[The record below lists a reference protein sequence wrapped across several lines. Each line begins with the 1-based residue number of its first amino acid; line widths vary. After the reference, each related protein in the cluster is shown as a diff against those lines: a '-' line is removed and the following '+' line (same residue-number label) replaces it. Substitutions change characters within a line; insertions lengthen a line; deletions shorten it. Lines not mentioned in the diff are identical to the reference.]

1 MTRKFLTDKE
11 INLNNGDFLKTKVYA
26 DNLAKIIRSTEP
38 NKVFTVGLYG
48 SWGSGKSSIIET
60 AKNEFKDID
69 KVKFITYDA
78 WQYSN
83 DSFRRMFLR
92 CLREHLNFDE
102 ATFMKKFYENET
114 MDVDNKFKLSS
125 DRASIILFSLLV
137 VMIILWAIPMEFE
150 LKTPIYSIITILG
163 LLFTLFTGAFHQLKI
178 AVTKPYF
185 FAPEQFEECFTEMV
199 TKSLKTNTTIEKL
212 KYVLINDKTVRDLKK
227 LVIVI
232 DNIDRCHS
240 DIAYQLLT
248 DIKTFLGSQDLSIV
262 FVIPVDDKA
271 ILKHFFFKND
281 NKDNHHKDKEEFL
294 RKIFNVTLRIK
305 PYNET
310 DMFSFTKGINDKNQL
325 GFKNETINIISK
337 EYSSNPRRVIQ
348 LMNNLISEL
357 NNYEQKF
364 SKENETLICCVL
376 IIREEYPEFYD
387 MTIKNASLLLNDGN
401 AIDNITFKNE
411 DIKEDIKRFMRI
423 SGPEF
428 KNCNVSILNKVL
440 MNTDNLFA
448 DVSLEVAEMINTF
461 DSDKLLKH
469 IEENPTFNHDT
480 YKYLGHKI
488 DEASK
493 NGLIKDLAQYLELA
507 AALNKI
513 SPIPN
518 EYAFRIYEI
527 FKDKI
532 DSVFFNCINPD
543 ILLSLI
549 EFEDAHLKRYTLKKL
564 IIDRVKSN
572 VNATDETSKIKWYQ
586 ILDSLIE
593 KFKDKETCIKLSE
606 YYTAYYDK
614 LVDFTNFNE
623 TQFNYLINEE
633 FIKARIA
640 EFKTIDIEG
649 VEYNKIKILFENIS
663 NKTFLLD
670 TFFAKID
677 PAPSLIKHNNNDI
690 DLINLTKNVFD
701 LIIEKEIIYDN
712 PVLEA
717 IINKIFVNDLWDKNE
732 KNASTLIEGYKN
744 DHNILISFLN
754 FLMDYYKVSNNISIL
769 DNYFWQLSRHIP
781 KEVKQRIVDM
791 KNEGVDIIKLY
802 SVVKLDYD
810 YSDPNT
816 LELLKYYLTYN
827 KDDYQIINNEE
838 NGLKISDLIEDISKD
853 YSEDINKLLIYL
865 SNDNQYY
872 SEIIGKKI
880 FYAKNTEIL
889 NHLSPELKKIA
900 VEYFEYDDKMNY
912 INENF
917 MEFVF
922 DYGDSKLKELYVNI
936 INSDLDQFKNIIGIL
951 DSCIAVFSKK
961 NDRELKNKILE
972 KIKLFEEKYFI
983 KFNKNA
989 PNHRKIKEKLKL
1001 LIQ

>member
-11 INLNNGDFLKTKVYA
+11 IDLNNGDFLKTKVYA
-26 DNLAKIIRSTEP
+26 DNLAKIIRSTEE
-38 NKVFTVGLYG
+38 NKVFTIGLYG

-60 AKNEFKDID
+60 AKSEFNDTE

-125 DRASIILFSLLV
+125 DRASIMLFSILV
-137 VMIILWAIPMEFE
+137 VIIILWAIPMDFEF
-150 LKTPIYSIITILG
+150 KTPIYSIITILG

-185 FAPEQFEECFTEMV
+185 FAPEQFEECFNEMV
-199 TKSLKTNTTIEKL
+199 SKSLKTNTTIENL

-271 ILKHFFFKND
+271 LLKHFFLKND
-281 NKDNHHKDKEEFL
+281 NIDNNHRDKEEFL

-310 DMFSFTKGINDKNQL
+310 DMFSFTKAINDKNEL
-325 GFKNETINIISK
+325 GFKNETINIIGK

-357 NNYEQKF
+357 NNYKQRF

-376 IIREEYPEFYD
+376 IIREEYPEFYE

-401 AIDNITFKNE
+401 AIDNINIENKDT
-411 DIKEDIKRFMRI
+411 KEEIKRFMRI
-423 SGPEF
+423 AGAEF
-428 KNCNVSILNKVL
+428 KNCNVSILTKVL

-448 DVSLEVAEMINTF
+448 DIPPEVSEMINTF
-461 DSDKLLKH
+461 DSEKLLKY
-469 IEENPTFNHDT
+469 IAENQTFNHDT

-488 DEASK
+488 DESSK

-507 AALNKI
+507 AVLNKI
-513 SPIPN
+513 SPIPT
-518 EYAFRIYEI
+518 EYAFRIYEV
-527 FKDKI
+527 FNDKME
-532 DSVFFNCINPD
+532 SVFFNCINPD
-543 ILLSLI
+543 VLLSLI
-549 EFEDAHLKRYTLKKL
+549 EYEDSHLKRYTLKKL
-564 IIDRVKSN
+564 IIDSVKSN
-572 VNATDETSKIKWYQ
+572 LNTTDETSKIKWIQ

-593 KFKDKETCIKLSE
+593 NFKDKETCIKLSKH
-606 YYTAYYDK
+606 YTTFYLQLTDFINFDK
-614 LVDFTNFNE
+614 
-623 TQFNYLINEE
+623 TQFNYLITEE
-633 FIKARIA
+633 FIKGRIMV
-640 EFKTIDIEG
+640 FNFNDIEE
-649 VEYNKIKILFENIS
+649 VEYKKIKILFEKIS
-663 NKTFLLD
+663 NKTFFLDCFFGVLYKEQNEFSNLNEKLKLINLLQDFFELMLNNKLDYEKLPLKNLIINIFANDIFEDEKFLNSKIIKELSTDNTALLKLLD
-670 TFFAKID
+670 FITSFYKV
-677 PAPSLIKHNNNDI
+677 SNDI
-690 DLINLTKNVFD
+690 DLIC
-701 LIIEKEIIYDN
+701 
-712 PVLEA
+712 
-717 IINKIFVNDLWDKNE
+717 
-732 KNASTLIEGYKN
+732 
-744 DHNILISFLN
+744 
-754 FLMDYYKVSNNISIL
+754 
-769 DNYFWQLSRHIP
+769 NYFFQLSKHIR
-781 KEVKQRIVDM
+781 KEVKQRMIDF
-791 KNEGVDIIKLY
+791 KNEGLDIIKLY

-838 NGLKISDLIEDISKD
+838 NGLKISDLIEDINGVYSKD
-853 YSEDINKLLIYL
+853 INSLLIFL

-880 FYAKNTEIL
+880 FYAKKPEIL
-889 NHLSPELKKIA
+889 SHISPEIKKL
-900 VEYFEYDDKMNY
+900 VVKYFEVDDEMNY
-912 INENF
+912 INEIF

-922 DYGDSKLKELYVNI
+922 DYGDEKLKEFYVNLIKLNLGEFKKI
-936 INSDLDQFKNIIGIL
+936 IEIL
-951 DSCIAVFSKK
+951 DTCINVFSIK
-961 NDRELKNKILE
+961 NDGDLKNKILE
-972 KIKLFEEKYFI
+972 NIRLFKEKHSSKPNTPVNKKI
-983 KFNKNA
+983 N
-989 PNHRKIKEKLKL
+989 EKLKT